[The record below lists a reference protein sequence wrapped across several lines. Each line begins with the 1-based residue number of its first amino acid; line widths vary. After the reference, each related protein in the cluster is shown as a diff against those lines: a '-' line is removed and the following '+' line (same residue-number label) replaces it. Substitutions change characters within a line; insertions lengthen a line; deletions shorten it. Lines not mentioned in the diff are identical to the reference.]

1 MCKLLD
7 DPSILAIILPKLLAL
22 GSAVLLILLRAE
34 IMGFAWSIH
43 SLAVFEGL
51 KV

>member
-7 DPSILAIILPKLLAL
+7 DPSVLAIILIKLLAL
-22 GSAVLLILLRAE
+22 GSAVLLFLLRAK
-34 IMGFAWSIH
+34 ITGFAYSIL